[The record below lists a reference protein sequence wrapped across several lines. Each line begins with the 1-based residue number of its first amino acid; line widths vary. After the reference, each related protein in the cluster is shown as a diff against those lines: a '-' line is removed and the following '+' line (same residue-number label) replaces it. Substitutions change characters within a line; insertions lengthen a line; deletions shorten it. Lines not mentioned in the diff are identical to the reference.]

1 VSVPNV
7 ESQVTPVVTG
17 APVMPRVNLMPP
29 EIAEA
34 ARFRRFQLAM
44 GGAVVGAFVV
54 VAALY
59 MSAHGGVASAQNQL
73 DAAKQQNIAL
83 QAQRNQLQS
92 VQDVYSQVSAKQAML
107 TTAMGDEIRWSTY
120 LNDLSLRIPDHVWLT
135 NITATQTTAGTLP
148 TTTTPGATTSTAIG
162 NVVFTGVAFSHD
174 DVATW
179 LEALAKEKGYANP
192 YFTNSTE
199 STIGPRTV
207 EDFTSSVDLSD
218 TAKSGRFTKP
228 AGS

>member
-1 VSVPNV
+1 MPNV
-7 ESQVTPVVTG
+7 EGQATQVVTG

-34 ARFRRFQLAM
+34 AKFRRFQLAM
-44 GGAVVGAFVV
+44 GGAVIGAVAI

-59 MSAHGGVASAQNQL
+59 VSAHGGVTSAQKQL
-73 DAAKQQNIAL
+73 DDAKQQNLAL
-83 QAQRNQLQS
+83 QSQRAQLQS
-92 VQDVYSQVSAKQAML
+92 VQDIYTQVAAKKAML
-107 TTAMGDEIRWSTY
+107 GTAMGDEIRWSTY

-135 NITATQTTAGTLP
+135 NIAATQNTAGALP
-148 TTTTPGATTSTAIG
+148 TSTTSSLTASTAIG
-162 NVVFTGVAFSHD
+162 NVTFTGVAFSHD

-179 LEALAKEKGYANP
+179 LEMLAKEKGFSNP

-199 STIGPRTV
+199 STIGPRIV
-207 EDFTSSVDLSD
+207 DDFTSSVDLSD
-218 TAKSGRFTKP
+218 AAKSGRYTKP

>member
-1 VSVPNV
+1 MPNV
-7 ESQVTPVVTG
+7 DDGQVTKVATG
-17 APVMPRVNLMPP
+17 APEMPRVNLMPP

-44 GGAVVGAFVV
+44 GGAVVGAVAV

-59 MSAHGGVASAQNQL
+59 MSAHGSVTNAQHELN
-73 DAAKQQNIAL
+73 DAQQQHTTL
-83 QAQRNQLQS
+83 QAQRAQLQS
-92 VQDVYSQVSAKQAML
+92 VQDVYSQVAAKQTML
-107 TTAMGDEIRWSTY
+107 STAMGDEIRWSAY

-135 NITATQTTAGTLP
+135 NITATET
-148 TTTTPGATTSTAIG
+148 GAAPTTSTPGTTPSAAIG
-162 NVVFTGVAFSHD
+162 NVTFTGVAFSHD

-179 LEALAKEKGYANP
+179 LESLAKEKGYANP

-199 STIGPRTV
+199 ATIGPRTV
-207 EDFTSSVDLSD
+207 NDFTSSVDLSVA
-218 TAKSGRFTKP
+218 AKSGRYTKP

>member
-1 VSVPNV
+1 MPNV
-7 ESQVTPVVTG
+7 DSQATQVVTG

-34 ARFRRFQLAM
+34 AKFRRFQLAM
-44 GGAVVGAFVV
+44 GGAVVGAVAV

-59 MSAHGGVASAQNQL
+59 MSAHGGVASAQKQL
-73 DAAKQQNIAL
+73 DDAKQQNIAL

-92 VQDVYSQVSAKQAML
+92 VQDIYTQVAAKQAML
-107 TTAMGDEIRWSTY
+107 STAMSDEIRWSTY

-135 NITATQTTAGTLP
+135 NMTATENTTSVVPTATTAG
-148 TTTTPGATTSTAIG
+148 ATAPTAIG
-162 NVVFTGVAFSHD
+162 NITFTGVAFSHD

-179 LEALAKEKGYANP
+179 LEMLAKEKGFSNP

-199 STIGPRTV
+199 ATIGPRTV
-207 EDFTSSVDLSD
+207 DDFTSSVDVND
-218 TAKSGRFTKP
+218 AAKSGRYTKP